1 MQEKIVSLSVPAEAD
16 FARAVRM
23 MASNLAVVCGMN
35 VDEVEDVRMAAEE
48 GFVYSCATGPGN
60 CDVAFS
66 LADDRIE
73 MLFSLGSPGGDPSEA
88 GEGLDL
94 TELLLSAVCDEHGIT
109 DEGKLLLV
117 KRMGATDAE

>member
-94 TELLLSAVCDEHGIT
+94 TELLL
-109 DEGKLLLV
+109 V
-117 KRMGATDAE
+117 KRMGAADAE